1 MHPQHDPKQEFVSTF
16 KTTPHGMVKAP
27 GRVCVLGEH
36 ADYNHGFVIPFGLDL
51 TTVVTFRVR
60 NDSYVRVHSLEYP
73 DYEDLFD
80 LSKEVT
86 PCKQS
91 WANYVR
97 GVFYITRDYGF
108 NLQQGLD
115 LLISSTLPHDA
126 GLASS
131 GAMSA
136 AVAGTIR
143 KVFNL
148 PLDKRSLALIAEKAE
163 NDFFGRQCGIMD
175 PLTAVF
181 AKDDYLLL
189 IDCESFNIEQIP
201 FPEGWVVI
209 IFHSRARKKLAGTE
223 FNDLRK
229 SCNEAVRTMN
239 VKSLRHASLDLLN
252 KFRND
257 MGSMAYHRAYH
268 IITEN
273 ERTQRLAQAFT
284 NSDLRLACRLMSE
297 SHESLKRN
305 FGNTI
310 PEIDALVDFCQQ
322 ELKDKIGARM
332 TGGGFGGSVIA
343 LCEDKYAHQV
353 IKNVSSKYFDRFGI
367 NMFTHVCRPAD
378 GIRISWNKETF

>member
-1 MHPQHDPKQEFVSTF
+1 
-16 KTTPHGMVKAP
+16 MVKAP
-27 GRVCVLGEH
+27 GRICMLGEH
-36 ADYNHGFVIPFGLDL
+36 SDYNQGFVVPFGLDL
-51 TTVVTFRVR
+51 TTIVTFRVR
-60 NDSYVRVHSLEYP
+60 NDSYVRVRSLEYP
-73 DYEDLFD
+73 DYEDMFD
-80 LSKEVT
+80 LAHEVT
-86 PCKQS
+86 HCNQS

-108 NLQQGLD
+108 DLRQGLD
-115 LLISSTLPHDA
+115 LLISSTLPQDA

-163 NDFFGRQCGIMD
+163 NDFFDRQCGIMD

-181 AKDDYLLL
+181 AKDGYLLL
-189 IDCESFNIEQIP
+189 IDCENYNIEQIP
-201 FPEGWVVI
+201 FPEEWVVI
-209 IFHSRARKKLAGTE
+209 VFHSKARKKLIGTE
-223 FNDLRK
+223 FNELR
-229 SCNEAVRTMN
+229 RTCLDAARIMKA
-239 VKSLRHASLDLLN
+239 KSLRHASLDLLN
-252 KFRND
+252 EFRND
-257 MGSMAYHRAYH
+257 MNKTMFLSAYH

-273 ERTQRLAQAFT
+273 ERTKRLAQAFM
-284 NSDLRLACRLMSE
+284 NSDLKLACRLMSE

-310 PEIDALVDFCQQ
+310 PEIDALVEFCRQ
-322 ELKDKIGARM
+322 ELEDKIGARM

-343 LCEDKYAHQV
+343 LCEDKHAHTV
-353 IKNVSSKYFDRFGI
+353 IKNVSRKYFDRFGV

-378 GIRISWNKETF
+378 GIRISWNKESV

>member
-1 MHPQHDPKQEFVSTF
+1 MYPQRNPKQEFVSAF
-16 KTTPHGMVKAP
+16 NFPAHGMVKAP

-60 NDSYVRVHSLEYP
+60 KDSYVRVRSLEYP

-80 LSKEVT
+80 ISREVT
-86 PCKQS
+86 PCNQS

-108 NLQQGLD
+108 DLKRGLD
-115 LLISSTLPHDA
+115 LLISSTLPQDA

-131 GAMSA
+131 GSMSA
-136 AVAGTIR
+136 AIAGTIR

-181 AKDDYLLL
+181 AKDGYLLM
-189 IDCESFNIEQIP
+189 IDCENFNIEQIP
-201 FPEGWVVI
+201 FPEGWAVI
-209 IFHSRARKKLAGTE
+209 IFHSHARKELVGSE

-229 SCNEAVRTMN
+229 TCEEAVSIMN
-239 VKSLRHASLDLLN
+239 VKSLRHASLDTLN
-252 KFRND
+252 KFIND
-257 MGSMAYHRAYH
+257 MNKTAYHRAYH

-273 ERTQRLAQAFT
+273 ERTQRLAQAFMT
-284 NSDLRLACRLMSE
+284 SDLKLACRLMSE

-310 PEIDALVDFCQQ
+310 PEIDALVGFCQQ

-353 IKNVSSKYFDRFGI
+353 IKNVSSKYFERFGI
-367 NMFTHVCRPAD
+367 NMFTHVCRPSE
-378 GIRISWNKETF
+378 GIRIAWNKGPI